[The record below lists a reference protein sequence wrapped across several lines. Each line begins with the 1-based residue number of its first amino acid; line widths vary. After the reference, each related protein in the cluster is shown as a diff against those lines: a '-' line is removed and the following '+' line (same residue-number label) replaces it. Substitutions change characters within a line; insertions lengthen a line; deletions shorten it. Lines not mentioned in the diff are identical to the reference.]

1 MYICLIKM
9 NFVYFLNYMQLSEA
23 FGLWETGNIVM
34 EASYV
39 VSSLSPNTKVNYK
52 DMMSIYKL
60 CF

>member
-1 MYICLIKM
+1 
-9 NFVYFLNYMQLSEA
+9 
-23 FGLWETGNIVM
+23 M

-60 CF
+60 FLIYLI

>member
-1 MYICLIKM
+1 
-9 NFVYFLNYMQLSEA
+9 MQLSEA